1 MRILAFAYACEPTKG
16 SEPLAGWVWA
26 RMLARQ
32 GETWVITRA
41 NNQGNIEE
49 ELSSL
54 PERENLHFVFVDLP
68 PWSRFWK
75 RGQRG
80 IRLYYLLWQ
89 LTALREARRLHARIR
104 FDLVWHLTLANAW
117 LGSVGGLVGPTFVYG
132 PVGGGV
138 TCPRSL
144 LSTLGVR
151 GLLYEASRA
160 FARGLGRFTNPLA
173 RIAWRRARLI
183 LVQNSETAEWL
194 PARHRGKTTVFP
206 NVTLSQLPQQDGRES
221 EPRKVALFAGRLLA
235 WKGASLAIRA
245 CAELSEWTLQ
255 ICGAGPDAK
264 RLKRI
269 AARLGVTDRVVFLG
283 WRPREEV
290 LRRMIEE
297 ADVFLFPSLHD
308 EAGWVVA
315 EALSSGLPIVCL
327 DRGGPPLLTADAGV
341 AVSTRGSPK
350 ATAAR
355 LADEVRSTIGKANSE
370 GAEERSQELLI
381 DNKTERLRTLLND
394 ALPGRFPLEGT
405 GPALAQPLAPRGGG
419 GMATEGGLRGYSRDS

>member
-89 LTALREARRLHARIR
+89 LAALREARRLHAKIR

-138 TCPRSL
+138 TCPRRL
-144 LSTLGVR
+144 LLTLGAR
-151 GLLYEASRA
+151 GLLYEAARS
-160 FARGLGRFTNPLA
+160 FARVIGRFTNPLA
-173 RIAWRRARLI
+173 RSAWRRARLI
-183 LVQNSETAEWL
+183 LVQNSETADWF
-194 PARHRGKTTVFP
+194 PARYGGKATVFP
-206 NVTLSQLPQQDGRES
+206 NVTLSDPPKGSERES
-221 EPRKVALFAGRLLA
+221 KPGNVALFAGRLLA

-245 CAELSEWTLQ
+245 CAALPEWTLL

-269 AARLGVTDRVVFLG
+269 AEGLGVGDRVEFLG
-283 WRPREEV
+283 WRTREEV
-290 LRRMIEE
+290 LRRMTED

-315 EALSSGLPIVCL
+315 EALSAGVPIVCL
-327 DRGGPPLLTADAGV
+327 DRGGPPLLAARAGN
-341 AVSTRGSPK
+341 AIPIGGSIE

-355 LADEVRSTIGKANSE
+355 LADGVRWTKGRSNSE
-370 GAEERSQELLI
+370 HAQQRARELHI
-381 DNKTERLRTLLND
+381 DNRAEQLRALLGDVFSGPFSFERTGAAPAQHLGPGEVP
-394 ALPGRFPLEGT
+394 PGRLKSNLEVT
-405 GPALAQPLAPRGGG
+405 R
-419 GMATEGGLRGYSRDS
+419 RDS